1 MLRLERGQGLIRLTE
16 VVAVG
21 DLSVGQI
28 DIVNGAGTLEAEVD
42 ADDLGVADMPGDGV
56 SELVVDEDSGVA
68 AVGLDAQLDELVK
81 VDAKI
86 GKVFS
91 FSRRIEIGEVEVHV
105 GDAAF
110 CAEGDPDG
118 RAFAEEVD
126 VGRLA
131 GRGAFGV
138 IISDGRLE
146 RKMIGVDLAEVA
158 DVCEHDGRGGRLH
171 GDILFADLVKGQA
184 DLAIVDGFFLLKIDG
199 YGVLFDQWKPAV
211 GLDEEVVSPDDMV
224 ADLEGGV
231 VVVGVIIDGGI
242 LMAGLCHFYPA
253 GGVPGLL
260 DDDGVV
266 RASAGVVVKDDR
278 VRETGRADFLAAEG
292 IVLGLRGRLLA
303 VEEEEERQDQD
314 EDGRTQPDAPEL
326 TVAGSGGLCRV
337 ALRGS
342 IGLAVGAV
350 QCGFG
355 GVLGAFG

>member
-1 MLRLERGQGLIRLTE
+1 MLRLERGQGVIGLTE

-21 DLSVGQI
+21 DLSVGQV

-42 ADDLGVADMPGDGV
+42 SDDLGVSDMPGNSV
-56 SELVVDEDSGVA
+56 SELVVDKDSGLA
-68 AVGLDAQLDELVK
+68 AVGLDAHLDELVK

-91 FSRRIEIGEVEVHV
+91 FSRCIEISEVEVHI

-110 CAEGDPDG
+110 RAEGDPDG

-126 VGRLA
+126 TGHLA

-138 IISDGRLE
+138 VISDGCLE
-146 RKMIGVDLAEVA
+146 RKMIGVYLAEVA
-158 DVCEHDGRGGRLH
+158 DIGEHDGWGRGLH
-171 GDILFADLVKGQA
+171 GDILFADLFKGQA
-184 DLAIVDGFFLLKIDG
+184 DLAIVYGFFLLKIDG
-199 YGVLFDQWKPAV
+199 YRVLFDQWKPAV
-211 GLDEEVVSPDDMV
+211 GLDEQVMGPDDMV
-224 ADLEGGV
+224 TDLEGGM

-242 LMAGLCHFYPA
+242 LMAALCHFYPA

-266 RASAGVVVKDDR
+266 RAAAGVVVEDDR
-278 VRETGRADFLAAEG
+278 VGETGGNDFLAAEG

-303 VEEEEERQDQD
+303 VEEEEERQDED

-326 TVAGSGGLCRV
+326 TMAGSGGLCRV

-350 QCGFG
+350 QSGFG
-355 GVLGAFG
+355 GVLGALG